1 MKFVYHY
8 RTSDNTLHTGVINAA
23 DRDAAFLLLKR
34 KGIRP
39 SRVEEAPGFFNR
51 LFGKGK
57 RWIAIILLAV
67 ASLVAAVA
75 FWRSRSIYEELESSY
90 AEFGSSARRQ
100 IIGDSAVVE
109 LGLRTG
115 WATVFPEKGE
125 RFLASFAVPGTVVAI
140 RNVPEK
146 ELQLAL
152 GRSLPPEQSDGIEE
166 RQIKAIVEGMKHEI
180 RSLVSDGW
188 TLKEVGS
195 ALARR
200 QDIEIGYY
208 NRAKTE
214 LESAIKSGTSEEA
227 LIELWSE
234 LNGKLRKM
242 GIRLVSL
249 PEE

>member
-8 RTSDNTLHTGVINAA
+8 RTSDNTLHKGVISAA
-23 DRDAAFLLLKR
+23 DRDAAFLALK
-34 KGIRP
+34 KIGIRP
-39 SRVEEAPGFFNR
+39 SRVDAAPGFFNI

-57 RWIAIILLAV
+57 RWIAIVILTLVSAV
-67 ASLVAAVA
+67 AV
-75 FWRSRSIYEELESSY
+75 IYVWYTHLSYGKLESSY
-90 AEFGSSARRQ
+90 SELDSEERRQ
-100 IIGDSAVVE
+100 IIGDAAIVE
-109 LGLRTG
+109 IGIRTG

-125 RFLASFAVPGTVVAI
+125 RFLASFAVPGTVAAV
-140 RNVPEK
+140 RNISEK
-146 ELQLAL
+146 ELQL
-152 GRSLPPEQSDGIEE
+152 SLERCVPIQQSDDIET
-166 RQIKAIVEGMKHEI
+166 RQIKTIVEGMKKEI
-180 RSLVSDGW
+180 RTLVADGW
-188 TLKEVGS
+188 TLKEVGA

-214 LESAIKSGTSEEA
+214 LEAAIESGKNEEE

-234 LNGKLRKM
+234 LNNKLRKM